1 MADLRARLLVA
12 DDDRLRA
19 VLGEV
24 MLKGA
29 AYGFVVGALVGALVT
44 GAAWAVIS

>member
-12 DDDRLRA
+12 DDARLRA

-29 AYGFVVGALVGALVT
+29 AFGFLVGVIVT